1 MFPFLTDLLMKSTLL
16 MGNPCQTYLSES
28 EDDGG
33 YGNVALGRSFALEM
47 GSFIPQSDR
56 RLGELL

>member
-1 MFPFLTDLLMKSTLL
+1 MVV
-16 MGNPCQTYLSES
+16 
-28 EDDGG
+28 